1 MPISP
6 SIGPQILYPGYFDGE
21 TIWSSRYVHFN
32 PRKRTLADF
41 EVALNGRA
49 HADDLEVITALI
61 LQDEGIAWLPD
72 FLAGDAA
79 KAGKLVPVLPQWR
92 PKKHK
97 LWKYYIVYAGRR
109 YALPKV
115 EAFVQTALE
124 QV

>member
-1 MPISP
+1 M
-6 SIGPQILYPGYFDGE
+6 
-21 TIWSSRYVHFN
+21 
-32 PRKRTLADF
+32 
-41 EVALNGRA
+41 
-49 HADDLEVITALI
+49 
-61 LQDEGIAWLPD
+61 PD

-124 QV
+124 QSNGIDIPYDSSSALSHEQTFTVQ